1 MRQCSSETENEIR
14 RSEKLV
20 GIGGLSG
27 HAVPV
32 AGSVHA
38 NHHRLASRNRNRVRR

>member
-1 MRQCSSETENEIR
+1 MRQCSSEPENEIR

-20 GIGGLSG
+20 GIGGLPG

-32 AGSVHA
+32 AGSSTPTTTALHP
-38 NHHRLASRNRNRVRR
+38 RNRVRH